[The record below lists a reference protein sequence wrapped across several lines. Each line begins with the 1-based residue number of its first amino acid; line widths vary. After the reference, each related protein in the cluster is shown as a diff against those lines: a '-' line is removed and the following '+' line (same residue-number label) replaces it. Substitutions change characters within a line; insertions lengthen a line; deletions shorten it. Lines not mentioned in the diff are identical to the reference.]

1 MTELLTKTAKEEE
14 GEKNVSEIVFKS
26 GCASLANVLQ
36 NWLASDPLGA
46 YSMPHPFFCAEDVC
60 YTAEKKVAK

>member
-1 MTELLTKTAKEEE
+1 MP
-14 GEKNVSEIVFKS
+14 EIVFKS
-26 GCASLANVLQ
+26 GCASLENVLQ
-36 NWLASDPLGA
+36 NWLASDHLGA